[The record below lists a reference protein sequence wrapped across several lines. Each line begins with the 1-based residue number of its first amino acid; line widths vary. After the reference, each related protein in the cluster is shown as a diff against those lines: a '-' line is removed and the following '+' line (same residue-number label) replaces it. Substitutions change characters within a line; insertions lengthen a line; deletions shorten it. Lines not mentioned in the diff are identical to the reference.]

1 MTQQTRTSNQN
12 TNNMTTLQIKKA
24 LLNTGFSLKGIEIS
38 NNKLEINVSS
48 DYKKNSRMLSKI
60 CKANNLVGYGF
71 MTGYGSF
78 IFHINGSRNPFVTY
92 NID

>member
-1 MTQQTRTSNQN
+1 MIYQTRTSNQN
-12 TNNMTTLQIKKA
+12 TNKMTTLQIKKA

-48 DYKKNSRMLSKI
+48 DYRKNSRMLSKI

-78 IFHINGSRNPFVTY
+78 IFHVNGSRNPFVTY